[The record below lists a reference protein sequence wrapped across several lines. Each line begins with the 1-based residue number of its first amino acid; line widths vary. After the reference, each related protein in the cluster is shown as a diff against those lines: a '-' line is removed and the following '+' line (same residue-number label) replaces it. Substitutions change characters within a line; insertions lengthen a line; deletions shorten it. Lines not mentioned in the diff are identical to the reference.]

1 MGKVWAVESGDHQRH
16 WIVTFKMPTNV
27 GLSEDD
33 RTRKGSQVHTEM
45 NKAIDNMTARRAG
58 LILISGF
65 SPCTSYGRSG
75 SWVVLLVGTAV
86 VRTDLDD
93 RCLSSGPS
101 RCSQLCVLSGRC
113 TYHLEWKRSLAVR
126 VPKWKHQLA
135 PIVEH
140 RQFEDL
146 EGPTT
151 TTGSDFYKGDNVC
164 QLWQS

>member
-1 MGKVWAVESGDHQRH
+1 MWAFPKMIGPEKAAKCTQKWTKPLTIWQR
-16 WIVTFKMPTNV
+16 
-27 GLSEDD
+27 G
-33 RTRKGSQVHTEM
+33 
-45 NKAIDNMTARRAG
+45 RAG